1 MSGIK
6 GPGGPTSPLGPTGA
20 SGPEGTTES
29 SDTSFADQVSKA
41 TAEPAAAAPPSG
53 MDALAAEI
61 SAGRMTPAQAMEV
74 LIDQTAGPDMP
85 AAQRAELRE
94 LLSDLLANDP
104 HLAALAAQVG

>member
-6 GPGGPTSPLGPTGA
+6 GPGGPTSPLGPTSA
-20 SGPEGTTES
+20 SGPEGATES
-29 SDTSFADQVSKA
+29 SGAGFADQVRNA
-41 TAEPAAAAPPSG
+41 TSEPTATVAPNS

-74 LIDQTAGPDMP
+74 LIDQTAGPDLP

-94 LLSDLLANDP
+94 MLSDLLANDP